1 MIKQTRQIKDINTGN
16 LCENYQPHH
25 KGRRCFAN
33 MDECTLKAE
42 KVYALSTLK
51 NLKFKQFE

>member
-1 MIKQTRQIKDINTGN
+1 MIKQTRQIKDTGN

-51 NLKFKQFE
+51 NLKFNLFE